1 MGYLL
6 GGLPLAIV
14 AFVIAVAGFS
24 AGVGTLVVWVGLPVL
39 VLTLRAARGFAVVER
54 RSTEWATGRPLPPHH
69 YREPRGRGVGRWF
82 NALAEPQS
90 WRDLVHAV
98 VGFPVRLVTF
108 VLAVAW
114 TVGGVGGLLYVTWQW
129 ALPENDEGGG
139 LLWLLTGIGGRLG
152 EIAVN
157 TVLGAGVG
165 GVAGVVSGHC
175 SADPGRPWAR
185 ACVGGGG
192 GAVPGCSCRCG
203 PTGGAGRILA
213 RGTVWRG
220 WPI

>member
-69 YREPRGRGVGRWF
+69 YRGAGGRGVGRWF

-114 TVGGVGGLLYVTWQW
+114 TVGGVGGLLYVAWQW
-129 ALPENDEGGG
+129 ALPENDEK
-139 LLWLLTGIGGRLG
+139 
-152 EIAVN
+152 AVVRRPEP
-157 TVLGAGVG
+157 TVSMTVRRE
-165 GVAGVVSGHC
+165 
-175 SADPGRPWAR
+175 PGSRTA
-185 ACVGGGG
+185 
-192 GAVPGCSCRCG
+192 S
-203 PTGGAGRILA
+203 PTHSRSDSAGRIRPSASSTRRGLGVGLVVPPSISRC
-213 RGTVWRG
+213 RGTG
-220 WPI
+220 G